1 MNVNNKQGD
10 LTMLK
15 LLAKLFGRKS
25 AEQPVPEQAPYK
37 VEAPKAP
44 AEVEVSAAKFE
55 GELKSPTELQ
65 VEVLQAQ
72 KTEAKKKAPAK
83 KKPAAPK
90 KEGAKKGGRKPKS
103 TTQA

>member
-1 MNVNNKQGD
+1 
-10 LTMLK
+10 MLK
-15 LLAKLFGRKS
+15 LLAKLFGRKD
-25 AEQPVPEQAPYK
+25 AEQPAEAPYK

-55 GELKSPTELQ
+55 GELKSPSELQ
-65 VEVLQAQ
+65 VEILQAKQ
-72 KTEAKKKAPAK
+72 QEPKKKAPAK

-103 TTQA
+103 KPAV